1 MLHDLKLKLCAAAI
15 YASASF
21 DQSGASEYSAFI
33 GLAFAVLR
41 SFASTIQRSL
51 PASWRES
58 AGSGVLS
65 AHLFPK
71 HHTLEHH
78 S

>member
-1 MLHDLKLKLCAAAI
+1 MLHDLQLKLCAAAI
-15 YASASF
+15 FASASL
-21 DQSGASEYSAFI
+21 DRSGASEYSAFVAR
-33 GLAFAVLR
+33 AFAVFR
-41 SFASTIQRSL
+41 AFASTIQRSL